1 MLVLALCLVF
11 YVLPFFGVMNDNDDV
26 FIISVIVATLQMFC
40 ILYFALHGLE
50 LDSGMHLIFRTPDRV
65 VGSPVQRPS
74 DRIRS
79 GYGSN
84 V

>member
-40 ILYFALHGLE
+40 HLYFALHGLE
-50 LDSGMHLIFRTPDRV
+50 LDSGNAFDFQNA
-65 VGSPVQRPS
+65 GSGSRITGSKTFGS
-74 DRIRS
+74 DRIRFQ
-79 GYGSN
+79 
-84 V
+84 